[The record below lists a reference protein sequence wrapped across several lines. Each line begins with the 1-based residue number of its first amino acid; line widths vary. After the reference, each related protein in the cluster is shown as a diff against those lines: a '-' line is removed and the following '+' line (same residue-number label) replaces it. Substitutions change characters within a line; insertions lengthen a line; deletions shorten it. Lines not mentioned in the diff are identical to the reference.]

1 VQIVSQKLEDILG
14 SLRHL
19 EVDWK
24 DDTAIHV
31 ISQLRSLPVK
41 AAYSIEDVEALLDAN
56 FDEGILI
63 CRLFM
68 GLSKDQFTAQLH
80 GARGSA
86 GIGVK
91 SYRADGEG
99 FLSALQRIGLLEA
112 MDSEANR
119 KPHWS
124 DVLVE
129 RLRSGRGSA
138 ISGQRRG
145 RDVEDFAE
153 QIIRKVFGENY
164 EVRCTFSGPRGTTA
178 KCDFAIPSKTAA
190 RILVESKGYGATGSK
205 MTDILGDIHTII
217 GAKRADTAL
226 LLFTDGLTWKERQ
239 SDLRKLVDLQNNG
252 DITRIYTYA
261 MADQFERDLLQ
272 LKSEGGLQ

>member
-1 VQIVSQKLEDILG
+1 MQILSQKLEDILG

-24 DDTAIHV
+24 DATAIHV
-31 ISQLRSLPVK
+31 IAQLRNLPVK
-41 AAYSIEDVEALLDAN
+41 AAYSVEDIRALLDTN

-68 GLSKDQFTAQLH
+68 GLSKDQFTALLH
-80 GARGSA
+80 AARGSA

-91 SYRADGEG
+91 SYRGDRAG
-99 FLSALQRIGLLEA
+99 FLSDVLRIGLLDA
-112 MDSEANR
+112 MALEANR
-119 KPHWS
+119 RPHWS

-153 QIIRKVFGENY
+153 AIIKTVFGDSY
-164 EVRCTFSGPRGTTA
+164 EARCTFSGPRGTTA

-205 MTDILGDIHTII
+205 MSDVLGDIHTII

-226 LLFTDGLTWKERQ
+226 LFFTDGLTWKERQ
-239 SDLRKLVDLQNNG
+239 SDLRKLVDLQNKG

-261 MADQFERDLLQ
+261 MADQFEKDLRQ
-272 LKSEGGLQ
+272 LKSESGL

>member
-1 VQIVSQKLEDILG
+1 VQIVSQRLEDILG

-24 DDTAIHV
+24 DETAIHV
-31 ISQLRSLPVK
+31 IARLRDMSVK
-41 AAYSIEDVEALLDAN
+41 AVYSIEDVEALLDAN

-68 GLSKDQFTAQLH
+68 GHSKDQFTAMLH
-80 GARGSA
+80 AARGSA
-86 GIGVK
+86 GTGVK
-91 SYRADGEG
+91 AYRADRAG
-99 FLSALQRIGLLEA
+99 FLSDLLRIGLLDNMA
-112 MDSEANR
+112 VEANR
-119 KPHWS
+119 KAHWS

-138 ISGQRRG
+138 IAGQRRG
-145 RDVEDFAE
+145 RGVEDFAE
-153 QIIRKVFGENY
+153 EIIKTVFGDNY
-164 EVRCTFSGPRGTTA
+164 EVRCTFRGPRGTTA

-190 RILVESKGYGATGSK
+190 RILIESKGYAATGSK

-217 GAKRADTAL
+217 AAKRADTAL
-226 LLFTDGLTWKERQ
+226 LFFTDGLTWKERQ
-239 SDLRKLVDLQNNG
+239 SDLRKLVDLQNKG

-261 MADQFERDLLQ
+261 MADQFEKDLRQ
-272 LKSEGGLQ
+272 LKSEGGL

>member
-1 VQIVSQKLEDILG
+1 VQIVNQKLEDILG

-24 DDTAIHV
+24 DETAIRV
-31 ISQLRSLPVK
+31 IAQLRSMPVK

-68 GLSKDQFTAQLH
+68 GLSKDQFTASLH
-80 GARGSA
+80 AARGSA

-91 SYRADGEG
+91 AYRADSAG
-99 FLSALQRIGLLEA
+99 FLSDLVRIGLLDDMA
-112 MDSEANR
+112 NEANR
-119 KPHWS
+119 KAHWS
-124 DVLVE
+124 DVLEE

-138 ISGQRRG
+138 IAGQRRG
-145 RDVEDFAE
+145 RGVEDFAE
-153 QIIRKVFGENY
+153 EIIKTVFGDDY
-164 EVRCTFSGPRGTTA
+164 EARCTFLGPRGTTA

-190 RILVESKGYGATGSK
+190 RILIESKGYAATGSK

-217 GAKRADTAL
+217 SAKRADTAL
-226 LLFTDGLTWKERQ
+226 LFFTDGLTWRERQ
-239 SDLRKLVDLQNNG
+239 SDMRKLVDLQNKG
-252 DITRIYTYA
+252 DIMRIYTYA
-261 MADQFERDLLQ
+261 MADQFEKDLRQ
-272 LKSEGGLQ
+272 LKSEGGL

>member
-1 VQIVSQKLEDILG
+1 VEIVSQKIEDILG

-24 DDTAIHV
+24 DATAIHV
-31 ISQLRSLPVK
+31 IAQLRDLPVK
-41 AAYSIEDVEALLDAN
+41 AAYTVRDVEALLDTN

-68 GLSKDQFTAQLH
+68 GQSKDQFTALLH
-80 GARGSA
+80 AARSGA

-91 SYRADGEG
+91 SYRADRAG
-99 FLSALQRIGLLEA
+99 FLSDMLRIGLLEA
-112 MDSEANR
+112 MAVEANR
-119 KPHWS
+119 RPHWS

-153 QIIRKVFGENY
+153 AIIKTVFGDNY
-164 EVRCTFSGPRGTTA
+164 EVRCTFKGPRDTKA

-190 RILVESKGYGATGSK
+190 RILIESKGYGATGSK
-205 MTDILGDIHTII
+205 MSDILGDIHTII

-226 LLFTDGLTWKERQ
+226 LFFTDGLTWKERQ
-239 SDLRKLVDLQNNG
+239 SDLRKLVDLQNKG

-261 MADQFERDLLQ
+261 MADQFEKDLRQ
-272 LKSEGGLQ
+272 LKSEGGL